1 LRLELL
7 LEDLLVFWFALILYK
22 KKFIF

>member
-22 KKFIF
+22 KKIYF